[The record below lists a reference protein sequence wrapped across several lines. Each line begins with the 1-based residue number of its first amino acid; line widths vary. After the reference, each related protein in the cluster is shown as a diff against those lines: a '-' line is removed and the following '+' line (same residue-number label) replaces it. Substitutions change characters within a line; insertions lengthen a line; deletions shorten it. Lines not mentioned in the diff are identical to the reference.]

1 MRIQIFKRALAG
13 CLCIVMAAGLLT
25 GCGGSSASYS
35 GYKEHTEVEGVTFS
49 IPSAFTD
56 GATSV
61 SEISANGDFKSD
73 TTYEFKNGTDTYLL
87 FNMEGIVVIV
97 RKGTDFGFFDTDD
110 KVSCLKNSSILSVQ
124 LTLPDRAKKLDYE
137 EATSG
142 NIYRL
147 IGTVK
152 AEAVI
157 TRNVYGDFI
166 GKVSSICIGND
177 EWTLFAGVPGTR
189 YNRIDKDQQAVLEA
203 IAESFSPVTA
213 TDDNASTESAEDASD
228 AGSTTKVISG
238 GSKKNYISSS
248 SPSESSESTATED
261 SKNNEAT
268 DSSANGSSTTVNAND
283 QAEEGSTGSEVKIDV
298 MEQVP
303 EEEEAEQTE
312 TETSSEDS
320 ESEEQANSDSDPE
333 NGIHMSNQREATVVG
348 DSKISDIYSM
358 LSVGDKGKA
367 QVISDE
373 ASEII
378 TVSVTLNKVVS
389 GQEAIDTIKEYC
401 NSGES
406 GYSYEEPPTGTK
418 WVLAS
423 YDVDYEGNS
432 ERPSVNSKLRGLN
445 GDKLYVN
452 GIGYS
457 SRTYDMNYQAK
468 DGKNFM
474 IYYAVPINCKE
485 YALVFGDGNTDNL
498 YQAAYFRI
506 AEE

>member
-1 MRIQIFKRALAG
+1 MRTHIFERVLAG
-13 CLCIVMAAGLLT
+13 CLCLVMAAGLLT
-25 GCGGSSASYS
+25 GCGGSSTSYS

-87 FNMEGIVVIV
+87 FNMEGIVIIV

-124 LTLPDRAKKLDYE
+124 LTLPERAKKLDYE

-189 YNRIDKDQQAVLEA
+189 YNRIDKEQQKVLEA
-203 IAESFSPVTA
+203 IAESFRPVT
-213 TDDNASTESAEDASD
+213 TTEDGASTESTEAASD

-238 GSKKNYISSS
+238 GSKKNYIPSASSS
-248 SPSESSESTATED
+248 ASSENAAEEETKKTEPTDSSASVSSEPSDVNSQTEESSTGSAENEVKTEIKEQVSKTETTGPAETSEESSESED
-261 SKNNEAT
+261 
-268 DSSANGSSTTVNAND
+268 
-283 QAEEGSTGSEVKIDV
+283 
-298 MEQVP
+298 
-303 EEEEAEQTE
+303 QT
-312 TETSSEDS
+312 
-320 ESEEQANSDSDPE
+320 DSDPE

-348 DSKISDIYSM
+348 DSKVSDIYSM

-378 TVSVTLNKVVS
+378 TVSVTLNKVVT

-401 NSGES
+401 NSGKS

-485 YALVFGDGNTDNL
+485 YALVFGDGSTDNL